1 MGLPADFQPLH
12 SSLCLHIW
20 LLLVRLRAEGKPGK
34 QLAQMLYDDFQTD
47 VEERAR
53 AAGVRVRLSKQ
64 LTELEKQF
72 YGSSM
77 AYDKALAG
85 EEALDRVRQAGS
97 SFWER
102 QCLGGTRWGCAAAF
116 DRMSSGCVL
125 GGSVLP
131 GQAAN
136 HCCLHP
142 HHLRFTPLFFPSPC
156 LQALLRNVYSLDEG
170 KGDDAVLLAR
180 YVRRELAC
188 LTMTPSEAVMAGNLK
203 FSAEGLAAA
212 ANGVAAPASA
222 GAEGAVAGAETV
234 PSA

>member
-77 AYDKALAG
+77 AYDKEMAG
-85 EEALDRVRQAGS
+85 EEALDRVR
-97 SFWER
+97 
-102 QCLGGTRWGCAAAF
+102 
-116 DRMSSGCVL
+116 
-125 GGSVLP
+125 
-131 GQAAN
+131 
-136 HCCLHP
+136 
-142 HHLRFTPLFFPSPC
+142 
-156 LQALLRNVYSLDEG
+156 
-170 KGDDAVLLAR
+170 
-180 YVRRELAC
+180 
-188 LTMTPSEAVMAGNLK
+188 
-203 FSAEGLAAA
+203 LAA
-212 ANGVAAPASA
+212 
-222 GAEGAVAGAETV
+222 
-234 PSA
+234 